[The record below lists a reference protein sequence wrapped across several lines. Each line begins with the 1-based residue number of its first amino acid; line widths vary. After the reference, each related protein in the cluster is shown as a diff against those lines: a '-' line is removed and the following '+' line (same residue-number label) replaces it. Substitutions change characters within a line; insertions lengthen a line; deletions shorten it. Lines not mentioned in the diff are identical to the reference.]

1 MPAQA
6 GIFMLITGDNMK
18 NNHPVA
24 LVTGTSSGIGLA
36 VAERLTEAGYRV
48 YGTSRRQP
56 EEGRFRFSMLALDVT
71 CDASVDAAVRELIT
85 REGRIDLLVNN
96 AGFGLEPAAAEESSM
111 AQAQTLFNT
120 NFMGVVRMTRT
131 VLPHMREQKKG
142 RIINISSILGVVP
155 MPYVALYAASK
166 HAVEGYTEALD
177 HEVRTAGIRASVIEP
192 AYTQTQFEANNVPPD
207 APLEIYQK
215 LRRTLKIVVSETMKT
230 ADEPD
235 VVAHVVVNAAQTD
248 RPRIR
253 YTAGKMAKKM
263 AFLRRFMPPSL
274 LDSGIRKS
282 LGL

>member
-1 MPAQA
+1 
-6 GIFMLITGDNMK
+6 MK
-18 NNHPVA
+18 NNNPVA
-24 LVTGTSSGIGLA
+24 MVTGASSGIGLA
-36 VAERLTEAGYRV
+36 VAERLTEAGYKV
-48 YGTSRRQP
+48 YGTSRRQA

-71 CDASVDAAVRELIT
+71 SDASVEVAVRELIA

-111 AQAQTLFNT
+111 AQAQALFDT
-120 NFMGVVRMTRT
+120 NFMGVVRMTSA
-131 VLPHMREQKKG
+131 VLPHMRAQKRG

-177 HEVRTAGIRASVIEP
+177 HEMRTAGIRASVIEP
-192 AYTQTQFEANNVPPD
+192 AYTRTQFETNNMPPD
-207 APLEIYQK
+207 APLEIYQA
-215 LRRTLKIVVSETMKT
+215 LRRTLKLVVSEAMKT

-235 VVAHVVVNAAQTD
+235 VVARVVVNAAQANQ
-248 RPRIR
+248 PRIR
-253 YTAGKMAKKM
+253 YTAGKTAAKL
-263 AFLRRFMPPSL
+263 AFMRRFMPSSL